1 MGVFIHNVGLWCL
14 TPLSTIFQFY
24 WRRKLK
30 KTTDLSQVTDK
41 LYHIM
46 LYRVHFTMNG
56 IQTTIQSPPRLPP
69 PNSECII
76 FKYCPYLEHCKA
88 TFIGE
93 SISDSLLM
101 SDTSSSS
108 TPLLPSSSL
117 SLLVVASGLNSS
129 PTINLIIDDLYIFP
143 LTFICDNIY
152 YQVNIEI

>member
-1 MGVFIHNVGLWCL
+1 M
-14 TPLSTIFQFY
+14 PLSTIFQFY
-24 WRRKLK
+24 WQRKLK

-46 LYRVHFTMNG
+46 LYWVHFAMNG

-152 YQVNIEI
+152 YQVNIEIWI

>member
-1 MGVFIHNVGLWCL
+1 MVFNATFNNISVLLAEETEENHWPVSSHWQAISHNVVS
-14 TPLSTIFQFY
+14 STLRHE
-24 WRRKLK
+24 W
-30 KTTDLSQVTDK
+30 DSN
-41 LYHIM
+41 YHTI
-46 LYRVHFTMNG
+46 T
-56 IQTTIQSPPRLPP
+56 TTIPP
-69 PNSECII
+69 PNNECII
-76 FKYCPYLEHCKA
+76 FKYCPYLKHCKA

-152 YQVNIEI
+152 YQVNIEIWI